1 MKIFRPWS
9 INEQR
14 MIAIPLE
21 DHLPQGHMAIW
32 VRDIVYALMRNDLLN
47 WREGTEGG
55 RPAYNPAMM
64 MAVLIFAYMRG
75 VRQSRRIQRLLTE
88 NIAFMVI
95 SGEQTPNFR
104 TLSEFRRTHHTLL
117 QKVFTKVVLLA
128 LELRM
133 IDLGAVLVDGTLMQA
148 NASKKQSR
156 RLKSLKK
163 LEQEEVEE
171 RKARAVDGLVQRML
185 EEAETSDAEEDRLY
199 GREGYPDPI
208 FADQEA
214 SSSDRL
220 ERIQKA
226 IRLVE
231 VAELKRRQRL
241 AVRSAKLFRLAWGSR
256 RKPIRGWRRTKRKA
270 RRVKIMRLAEALAR
284 LSKVKVPRQRRG
296 NVTDPESKRM
306 SQPQTGGY
314 IQGHR
319 ILRATD
325 ANSGVILDT
334 CVATEIG
341 ESRGLPGII
350 ERVMLRLGIP
360 SLLRVVV
367 DKGFAGEP
375 NLKALDRLKVHETL
389 IPQLKTSKRGERV
402 KEAKRL
408 VYRRTYW
415 MKKRKRIE
423 SGFGHTKENKGLR
436 RLLLRG
442 VRGAEIEMI
451 LDAIGFNL
459 EKIAAKFED
468 IPKQKIKQSLAL
480 ASKLGF

>member
-1 MKIFRPWS
+1 
-9 INEQR
+9 

-21 DHLPQGHMAIW
+21 DHLPQGHMAVW
-32 VRDIVYALMRNDLLN
+32 VRDIVFELMRKDLLT

-75 VRQSRRIQRLLTE
+75 IRPSRRIQRLLVE
-88 NIAFMVI
+88 NIAFKVI
-95 SGEQTPNFR
+95 SGEQVPNFR
-104 TLSEFRRTHHTLL
+104 TISEFRRVHHALL

-128 LELRM
+128 LQLRM

-148 NASKKQSR
+148 NASKKHSR

-163 LEQEEVEE
+163 LEQEELED
-171 RKARAVDGLVQRML
+171 RKTRAVEDLVQRMI
-185 EEAETSDAEEDRLY
+185 EEAETADAEEDRLY
-199 GREGYPDPI
+199 GQEGYPDAI
-208 FADQEA
+208 FADEEA
-214 SSSDRL
+214 SGTERL
-220 ERIQKA
+220 ERIREA

-231 VAELKRRQRL
+231 SSERKREQRL
-241 AVRSAKLFRLAWGSR
+241 AVRRAKLFRLVWAKR
-256 RKPIRGWRRTKRKA
+256 RRPVRGWRRTKRKA
-270 RRVKIMRLAEALAR
+270 RRVKIKGLSEALSR
-284 LSKVKVPRQRRG
+284 LSSVKIPRPRRG
-296 NVTDPESKRM
+296 NITDPQSRRM

-314 IQGHR
+314 VQGHR

-325 ANSGVILDT
+325 ANSGLILDT
-334 CVATEIG
+334 CVATETG

-350 ERVMLRLGIP
+350 QRVMLRLGVP

-389 IPQLKTSKRGERV
+389 IPQLRTSKRGERV

-408 VYRRTYW
+408 VCRRTYW

-423 SGFGHTKENKGLR
+423 SGFGHTKENKGVR

-459 EKIAAKFED
+459 EKIAAKFKD
-468 IPKQKIKQSLAL
+468 IPNSKIKQSLAL
-480 ASKLGF
+480 AAQLGF

>member
-1 MKIFRPWS
+1 MKIFRPWI

-21 DHLPQGHMAIW
+21 DHLPQGHMAVW
-32 VRDIVYALMRNDLLN
+32 VRDIVFALMRKDLLN
-47 WREGTEGG
+47 WREGSEGG

-75 VRQSRRIQRLLTE
+75 IRSSRRIQRLLIE
-88 NIAFMVI
+88 NIAFMVL
-95 SGEQTPNFR
+95 SGEQNPNFR
-104 TLSEFRRTHHTLL
+104 TLSEFRRAHHALL
-117 QKVFTKVVLLA
+117 QRVFTKVVLLA
-128 LELRM
+128 LQLGM

-148 NASKKQSR
+148 NASKKHSR

-163 LEQEEVEE
+163 LEQEELED
-171 RKARAVDGLVQRML
+171 RKAQAVDGLVQRMI

-208 FADQEA
+208 FADRET
-214 SSSDRL
+214 SSPDRL

-231 VAELKRRQRL
+231 AAELKRRQRL
-241 AVRSAKLFRLAWGSR
+241 AVRRAKLFRLAWKNR
-256 RKPIRGWRRTKRKA
+256 RRPARGWRRTKRKG
-270 RRVKIMRLAEALAR
+270 RRVKIKGLSEALSR
-284 LSKVKVPRQRRG
+284 LSAVKVPRQRRG

-325 ANSGVILDT
+325 ANSGLILDT
-334 CVATEIG
+334 CVATEVG

-350 ERVMLRLGIP
+350 KRVMLRLGMP
-360 SLLRVVV
+360 SLMRVVV

-375 NLKALDRLKVHETL
+375 NLKALDQLKVHETL
-389 IPQLKTSKRGERV
+389 IPQQKTSKRGERV

-408 VYRRTYW
+408 VCRRTYW

-459 EKIAAKFED
+459 EKIAVKFKN
-468 IPKQKIKQSLAL
+468 ISKQKIKQSLAL
-480 ASKLGF
+480 AGQLGF